1 MNNKGQTLITV
12 VIFFL
17 FISLTIAIGFSAPA
31 LAEYSNSVRL
41 LNSKKSYFLA
51 ESGIEDVVY
60 RVKNGKKYD
69 STENLNISG
78 FAASTSVFDLIGGEK
93 QVISSGNALNSVRKL
108 KINLAIDDG
117 VAFNYGVQAGDGG
130 FSIENTASISG
141 NAYSNGPV
149 TGQNSNIIK
158 GDVISAGGSGLISGI
173 HSTSSVYAHSI
184 SNSTIEKDAYYVNI
198 SNSTVGG
205 VMYPGS
211 ADQPPADLPISD
223 SLIEDLKNTATT
235 SIINSPC
242 PYTITTTATLGPVKI
257 NCNLTIKSNAV
268 VTLFGN
274 IWVNGNIEVEN
285 NAIIKIDSSLGNKS
299 VAMIADNPSNR
310 TTSSKI
316 EFQNTAQFQNSGVK
330 GSYIAAISQNNSAES
345 GGGEKAI
352 KVSNTVSGD
361 LLVYSNHGE
370 ILLKNSV
377 NLKEVTAYRIR
388 LQNTANVV
396 YETGL
401 ANALFS
407 SGPGGGYTISKWEE
421 TK

>member
-41 LNSKKSYFLA
+41 FNSKKSYFLA

-78 FAASTSVFDLIGGEK
+78 LVASTSVFDLIGGEK
-93 QVISSGNALNSVRKL
+93 QIISSGNALNSVRKL

-130 FSIENTASISG
+130 FSIENTASILG

-149 TGQNSNIIK
+149 IGQNLNIIK
-158 GDVISAGGSGLISGI
+158 GDVISAGSLGLISGI
-173 HSTSSVYAHSI
+173 RSTSSVYAHNI
-184 SNSTIEKDAYYVNI
+184 SNSTIEKDAYYINI

-211 ADQPPADLPISD
+211 ADQPPASLPISD

-242 PYTITTTATLGPVKI
+242 PYTITTTAILGPVKI

-268 VTLFGN
+268 VTLLGN

-299 VAMIADNPSNR
+299 VAIIADNPLNR

-316 EFQNTAQFQNSGVK
+316 EFQNTAQFKNSGTK

-345 GGGEKAI
+345 GGNEKAI

-370 ILLKNSV
+370 ILLQNSV

-396 YETGL
+396 YEIGL

-407 SGPGGGYTISKWEE
+407 SGPGGGYTINKWEE